1 MEKARRP
8 NNFEEKISCLKK
20 KTANKK
26 LLAIVNFFRLSI
38 IYFSSDNTPHKCI
51 YIYEVKNTSIKV
63 YLVFFQFFILYN
75 L

>member
-1 MEKARRP
+1 MTHVIYPLMLWKKQEDQIILKKR
-8 NNFEEKISCLKK
+8 FLVKK

-51 YIYEVKNTSIKV
+51 YI
-63 YLVFFQFFILYN
+63 
-75 L
+75 